1 MTIVGGGKGE
11 GGRRGEAR
19 EKLYWTPSM
28 SVGIDLIDYQHR
40 ELFCLVNDLMD
51 LIEEGG
57 KPESIEVAFDFLQ
70 GYVLDHFGEE
80 EKYMDKY
87 SFPGAEPHKEQHALF
102 KRTFEDFKRRYK
114 EHGPSEELMK
124 VLQSQLA
131 AWIMTH
137 VKHVDKMLGD
147 FLKDKD

>member
-1 MTIVGGGKGE
+1 MTIGGGLKE
-11 GGRRGEAR
+11 VTV

-28 SVGIDLIDYQHR
+28 SVGIEKLDSQHR
-40 ELFCLVNDLMD
+40 ELFCFVNDLID
-51 LIEEGG
+51 LIDEGG
-57 KPESIEVAFDFLQ
+57 KPESIEGAFEFLQ
-70 GYVLDHFGEE
+70 HYVSDHFGEE

-87 SFPGAEPHKEQHALF
+87 SFPGVGPHKEQHAVF
-102 KRTFEDFKRRYK
+102 KKTFEDFKRRYK
-114 EHGPSEELMK
+114 EHGPSEALLK

-137 VKHVDKMLGD
+137 VRNVDKMLGE